1 MHKPTAKDLRQHERL
16 KYLLRLA
23 DSSMAEISRELG
35 LKQNTL
41 TTVSK
46 GYGRSKRIQNAIA
59 AKLGKAPEKIWPER
73 YEVKGG
79 TK

>member
-35 LKQNTL
+35 LKQNSV

-59 AKLGKAPEKIWPER
+59 AKLGKAPEQIWPER
-73 YEVKGG
+73 YEAEKEI
-79 TK
+79 K